1 MESRTAQ
8 GVGDRLTVDRSGA
21 QRAGPPLARR
31 PGVAGRF
38 IDLLLFLANRALV
51 VVLALTALA
60 AVRLAAAAQR
70 PPPAPADHVL
80 LHIR

>member
-1 MESRTAQ
+1 
-8 GVGDRLTVDRSGA
+8 
-21 QRAGPPLARR
+21 
-31 PGVAGRF
+31 
-38 IDLLLFLANRALV
+38 LV